1 MYGADLEGET
11 RGVYFS
17 LAFSFFF
24 FFYKRINNIAPRFF
38 SEKAASYEQELCEM
52 SAGKKGDRIS
62 RRKRKMSTP
71 AC

>member
-11 RGVYFS
+11 RGFYFS
-17 LAFSFFF
+17 LAFFSFF
-24 FFYKRINNIAPRFF
+24 YNRINNIAPRFF
-38 SEKAASYEQELCEM
+38 SEKAASCEQELCEM
-52 SAGKKGDRIS
+52 SAGKKGGRIS